1 MSETTI
7 LIPMPPSVNNL
18 WTPVRRRNKRTGRMF
33 ETLVRTKHYKAW
45 LKDAVP
51 LVRCQMSVLTS
62 PVKATITIRGGDGW
76 EESRDLD
83 NCLKATLDAMVAA
96 QRIRDDSCL
105 NVIHS
110 EVMYLLPLKGQPAC
124 CWLTVREVSYADY
137 TIDEC

>member
-1 MSETTI
+1 MIETTI
-7 LIPMPPSVNNL
+7 TIPMPPSVNNL
-18 WTPVRRRNKRTGRMF
+18 WTPVQWRDKRTGRVVQK
-33 ETLVRTKHYKAW
+33 LVRTKHYKAW
-45 LKDAVP
+45 LRESVP
-51 LVRCQMSVLTS
+51 LVRCQMAVLTS

-96 QRIRDDSCL
+96 QRIRNDSCL

>member
-110 EVMYLLPLKGQPAC
+110 EVMYLLPLPGKPAC
-124 CWLTVREVSYADY
+124 CWLTVREVSYAEY
-137 TIDEC
+137 TIDDC